1 MSEKIKGYCP
11 MGCGE
16 TLFVGEGGLITCS
29 LVGCPAPDAVSTI
42 LEDRETEHIA
52 RFSEDR
58 FVLQHPLRERLD
70 GALFDCQMH
79 RQIADEPSMPVA
91 EPAVYRVVET
101 EFGLLYSKVSA

>member
-1 MSEKIKGYCP
+1 

-42 LEDRETEHIA
+42 LEDHQTEHIA
-52 RFSEDR
+52 RFSEDA

-70 GALFDCQMH
+70 GALFDCQIH
-79 RQIADEPSMPVA
+79 RRIADEPAMPVE
-91 EPAVYRVVET
+91 EPGIYRVVAS
-101 EFGLLYSKVSA
+101 GGVLLYAMVDA